1 MSKQQRA
8 ALTGAIFQ
16 KKGEAAPAA
25 VAPVPVPKVTPA
37 AKPEPIASA
46 KRVALT
52 VKLDPQTYDRLKFL
66 AFKSR
71 QSHQDLLERAV
82 LALLRSEGIE

>member
-1 MSKQQRA
+1 MSKQRA
-8 ALTGAIFQ
+8 SLTGSIFQ

-25 VAPVPVPKVTPA
+25 VAPVPAPKVTDA
-37 AKPEPIASA
+37 MPEPIAST
-46 KRVALT
+46 KRMALT
-52 VKLDPQTYDRLKFL
+52 VKLDPQTYDRLKLL

-82 LALLRSEGIE
+82 LALLRTEGIE

>member
-25 VAPVPVPKVTPA
+25 VAPVPAPKVPPVAT
-37 AKPEPIASA
+37 PEPIVNA
-46 KRVALT
+46 KRMALT
-52 VKLDPQTYDRLKFL
+52 VKLNPQTYDRLKLL

-71 QSHQDLLERAV
+71 KSHQDLLERAV
-82 LALLRSEGIE
+82 NDLLRNEGIT

>member
-1 MSKQQRA
+1 MSKQRA

-25 VAPVPVPKVTPA
+25 VTPITPVAKAAPVATTA
-37 AKPEPIASA
+37 PIASA
-46 KRVALT
+46 KRMALT
-52 VKLDPQTYDRLKFL
+52 VKLDPQTYDRLKLL

-71 QSHQDLLERAV
+71 ASHQDLLERAV
-82 LALLRSEGIE
+82 LSLLKAEGIE